1 MAPGSVEDLVAADA
15 KLCGPGS
22 AAAAPPRQAAWGSA
36 VSRRLPD
43 GTLHLQHGPIDL
55 LIHAWADSTA
65 EVEAA
70 YRQAQAAFD
79 PVLATLVGELASLRR
94 PLGEVGPTLDGPVA
108 RRMVAACQPHR
119 AVFITPMAAVAGAVA
134 DHVLAALV
142 RGRSLR
148 RACVNNGGDIAL
160 HLADGGSLAIGIA
173 DVDDG
178 ALHGT
183 IAIRHGDPVRG
194 IATSGWRGRSYS
206 LGIADAVTVLAASGA
221 AADAAATLIANAVNV
236 DRVSIVRRP
245 ARELRDDTDLGD
257 LPVTVDVGPLSP
269 ADIDEAL
276 DNGLRVA
283 DDMRAR
289 GLIHAA
295 CLRLRLRHCVRV
307 SGPIA
312 DASHDVPSLPIHLRP
327 TP

>member
-194 IATSGWRGRSYS
+194 IATSGWRGRSFS
-206 LGIADAVTVLAASGA
+206 LGIADAATVLAKDA
-221 AADAAATLIANAVNV
+221 ATADAAATMVGNAVIV
-236 DRVSIVRRP
+236 DHPAVSRAP
-245 ARELRDDTDLGD
+245 ADSIDDDTDLGGLLAVTAVGA
-257 LPVTVDVGPLSP
+257 LPK
-269 ADIDEAL
+269 AAIDAAL
-276 DNGLRVA
+276 DNGVREAQRLVDA
-283 DDMRAR
+283 Q
-289 GLIHAA
+289 LIHGAFLALQGEVRSVGVPAVAA
-295 CLRLRLRHCVRV
+295 RQLAAT
-307 SGPIA
+307 S
-312 DASHDVPSLPIHLRP
+312 
-327 TP
+327 